1 MGHEPMTTKC
11 PPPVERGCHR
21 RVGVLRL
28 GPGYRVVL
36 AGGVWTVLLLG
47 VGSERAWAGALLPER
62 GGSPNADRIASLY
75 TVVLVVAALVF
86 AGVAVSLVFAL
97 VRYRASRSPVPAQIR
112 GNTRLEIAWTV
123 AAAGLVVALAVF
135 SFVKLDA
142 IEHPDRAAASPAAG
156 MAGVGNGGDGA
167 LHIDVVGRQ
176 YVWMYKYPNGAYS
189 YEEMVAPVGVTV
201 ELDIVSVDVAH
212 SWWIPKLGGK
222 FDALPGY
229 VNHTWFRLE
238 RPGVYS
244 GQCAELCGRNHAQ
257 MVARVRGVA
266 PAAYAQWVARQKR
279 LIDAGNA
286 TAAREHRPAGPGGP

>member
-1 MGHEPMTTKC
+1 MTTD
-11 PPPVERGCHR
+11 VSLGGARGDDGDDRPSARAGAGLRARASLATC
-21 RVGVLRL
+21 VAIGVLL
-28 GPGYRVVL
+28 GPGGEAAR
-36 AGGVWTVLLLG
+36 
-47 VGSERAWAGALLPER
+47 AGALLPER

-86 AGVAVSLVFAL
+86 AGVAASLVYAL
-97 VRYRASRSPVPAQIR
+97 VRYRASRNPVPAQIR
-112 GNTRLEIAWTV
+112 GNTRLEFAWTV

-135 SFVKLDA
+135 SFTKLDA

-156 MAGVGNGGDGA
+156 IAGVGEGGDGA

-176 YVWMYKYPNGAYS
+176 FVWMYKYPNGAYS

-238 RPGVYS
+238 QTGVYT

-257 MVARVRGVA
+257 MVASVRGVA
-266 PAAYAQWVARQKR
+266 PAAYARWVARQKR
-279 LIDAGNA
+279 LIDAENA
-286 TAAREHRPAGPGGP
+286 TAARERRPGQAP